1 MNDKLKKFVDYVLS
15 ANRKKIDEAIKD
27 IIIND
32 KDFFSRIS
40 ERANMYLTT
49 ALEDTENDDLNSVIE
64 ESLKNEG
71 FKESLLGVFKDIPD
85 DTPSSSPIKVARK
98 YTRRKLKK
106 VEEDPK
112 PELNAN
118 LFKEKEEITSVE
130 VKNTETETVIPEP
143 EVEQPKTIQELPA
156 TSVVIP
162 ATVTEGLHGPC
173 LLNDEETIKFK
184 MFLQNVKGFTRAPGN
199 RRKDKFT
206 KIELFGFIADKS
218 KADLFINESI
228 RRGIFTE
235 EGKEMYR
242 FSHLAFDE
250 EFKNVCRVANSL

>member
-40 ERANMYLTT
+40 KRANMYLTT
-49 ALEDTENDDLNSVIE
+49 ALEDTENDDLNSVIDRA
-64 ESLKNEG
+64 LKDEG
-71 FKESLLGVFKDIPD
+71 FKESLLGVFKDIPN
-85 DTPSSSPIKVARK
+85 DTPPTKTKVARK

-106 VEEDPK
+106 VEEDLK

-118 LFKEKEEITSVE
+118 LFKEKEEITPVE
-130 VKNTETETVIPEP
+130 VENTETETVISEP

-156 TSVVIP
+156 PSVVLSD
-162 ATVTEGLHGPC
+162 VLNGPC

-206 KIELFGFIADKS
+206 KIELLGFIADKS
-218 KADLFINESI
+218 KADLFINETI